1 MCFSAEASFIT
12 AAVLLPA
19 GTYAMAKAG
28 RSDPRYLPF
37 ATLPFLFGL
46 QQLFEGLVWSAGQEW
61 VQTYSLA
68 YMFFSWL
75 AWPVW
80 VPYSTYFLETCRR
93 RHVYLLMAILGG
105 MLGALQYVPYFAH
118 EGWLVTQFL
127 PYAISYNGTHLLDYI
142 VPREFTYLVYVLVI
156 IAPLVSSSVRDV
168 NVFGYLVS
176 FVLVVTYFFL
186 QYAYISMFCFGGAI
200 MSLYIVLMIDRKSR
214 SDVAVLDGNGQQFWF
229 I

>member
-93 RHVYLLMAILGG
+93 RHLYLLMAILGG

-118 EGWLVTQFL
+118 EGWLVTKFL
-127 PYAISYNGTHLLDYI
+127 PYAISYNGTHLLDFI
-142 VPREFTYLVYVLVI
+142 VPREFTYLVYLSVI

-200 MSLYIVLMIDRKSR
+200 MSLYIVWMIDQKSR
-214 SDVAVLDGNGQQFWF
+214 RDIAVLSLS
-229 I
+229 

>member
-80 VPYSTYFLETCRR
+80 VPYSTYFLEPCRR

-156 IAPLVSSSVRDV
+156 IAPLVSSSVKDV

-176 FVLVVTYFFL
+176 FVLVVTYFFF
-186 QYAYISMFCFGGAI
+186 QYAYISIFCFGGAI
-200 MSLYIVLMIDRKSR
+200 MSLYIVWMIDRKSR
-214 SDVAVLDGNGQQFWF
+214 QDIAVTFSE
-229 I
+229 

>member
-80 VPYSTYFLETCRR
+80 VPYSTYFLEPCRR

-156 IAPLVSSSVRDV
+156 IAPLVSSSVKDV
-168 NVFGYLVS
+168 KVFGYLVS
-176 FVLVVTYFFL
+176 FVLVVTYFFF
-186 QYAYISMFCFGGAI
+186 QYAYISIFCFGGAI
-200 MSLYIVLMIDRKSR
+200 MSLYIVWMIDRKSR
-214 SDVAVLDGNGQQFWF
+214 QDIAVTFSE
-229 I
+229 